1 MLVVKY
7 YLKIIQTFTKGKQM
21 VNKSVINKMSHFCT
35 VFPQFCRI
43 TPRRRVGLAARKA
56 VRGANCG
63 ACVEWLNEPA
73 SAAGKPARA
82 KPCDCGVGAARA
94 YRGEDVFELFL
105 IVSRGAGRCLTT
117 TRSHRKRL
125 HTTRRA
131 RRRRAETRRG
141 SSRRVVGHRALC

>member
-1 MLVVKY
+1 
-7 YLKIIQTFTKGKQM
+7 M
-21 VNKSVINKMSHFCT
+21 VNKSVIYKMSHFCT

-43 TPRRRVGLAARKA
+43 SPRRRVGPAARKA

-63 ACVEWLNEPA
+63 ACVEWLSEPA

-82 KPCDCGVGAARA
+82 KPCDCGAGAARV
-94 YRGEDVFELFL
+94 YRGGDVFELFL

-141 SSRRVVGHRALC
+141 SSRRVVGHRARC

>member
-1 MLVVKY
+1 
-7 YLKIIQTFTKGKQM
+7 M
-21 VNKSVINKMSHFCT
+21 VNNSVICKMSQFCT

-43 TPRRRVGLAARKA
+43 SPRRRVGLAALKA

-82 KPCDCGVGAARA
+82 KHCDCGVGAARA
-94 YRGEDVFELFL
+94 YRREDVFELFL
-105 IVSRGAGRCLTT
+105 IVSRGAACCQTT
-117 TRSHRKRL
+117 AHRRRKRL

-141 SSRRVVGHRALC
+141 SSRRVVGQRARC